1 MPKQKKPVGRPP
13 APPPAPIPDT
23 ERSIIETVVRTR
35 SKPER
40 DRILK
45 HS

>member
-13 APPPAPIPDT
+13 APPPDPIPDT
-23 ERSIIETVVRTR
+23 ERNIIETVVRTR

-45 HS
+45 PS